1 MNSEHINR
9 MIDQNLTA
17 GAPLDFA
24 DLMARIEADGGK
36 STADQLKKKASPVR
50 RFAGIAA
57 GIVLV
62 AALSLT
68 AVVTLGG
75 GMAMSEA
82 ECAPEAAYDAEMEYV
97 CDSSA
102 VAEETMEES
111 TVENEAMEPA
121 APESAEPGVV
131 SDGDV
136 SDSDVS
142 EEEAEEDN

>member
-1 MNSEHINR
+1 MNNEQINR
-9 MIDQNLTA
+9 TINQSMTV

-36 STADQLKKKASPVR
+36 STAEQPGKKASPAV

-62 AALSLT
+62 AALSL
-68 AVVTLGG
+68 AVAVTMSG

-82 ECAPEAAYDAEMEYV
+82 ECAPEAAFDSDMEYV
-97 CDSSA
+97 CDSTVMGDA
-102 VAEETMEES
+102 MEES
-111 TVENEAMEPA
+111 TVESETMEPS
-121 APESAEPGVV
+121 APESTEEDVV

-136 SDSDVS
+136 SDSDVP
-142 EEEAEEDN
+142 EDQAEEDN